1 MDVAPKKLKMDWVGS
16 LSALTLKKGERRVTG
31 QVEEGFIP
39 QYGSLSQLD
48 GSCSRI
54 WTKAVHRAVVFSPIL
69 KVLINLV

>member
-1 MDVAPKKLKMDWVGS
+1 M
-16 LSALTLKKGERRVTG
+16 LKKGERRVTD

-54 WTKAVHRAVVFSPIL
+54 WTKAVHQAERGKFQV
-69 KVLINLV
+69 